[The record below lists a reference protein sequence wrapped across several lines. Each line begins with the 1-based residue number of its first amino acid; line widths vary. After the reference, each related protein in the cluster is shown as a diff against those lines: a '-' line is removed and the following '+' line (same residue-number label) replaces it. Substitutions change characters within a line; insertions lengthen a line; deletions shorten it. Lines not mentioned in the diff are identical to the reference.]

1 MKPATGD
8 YAEAAPGLTIT
19 KSRVPSPRIVFA
31 TVSDGLDTQTM
42 LDENGIRSAAE
53 ISSVGHQLQCG

>member
-1 MKPATGD
+1 MKPAAGNC
-8 YAEAAPGLTIT
+8 AEAAPGLTST
-19 KSRVPSPRIVFA
+19 KSRVPSPRKVFA

-53 ISSVGHQLQCG
+53 ISSVGHQLQRG